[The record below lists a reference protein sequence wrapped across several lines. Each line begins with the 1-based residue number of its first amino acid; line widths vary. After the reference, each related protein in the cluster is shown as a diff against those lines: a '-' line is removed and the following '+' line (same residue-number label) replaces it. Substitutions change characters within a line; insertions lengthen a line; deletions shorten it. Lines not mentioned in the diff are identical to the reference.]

1 MSSTRTKIISL
12 CIFLL
17 AFPAICVVGVV
28 FFKDRS
34 VSFVLT
40 GVVIAMLA
48 GYFYIYE
55 KKDSPAWELVIIALM
70 SALSVMGR
78 TVFAFLPSLKP
89 CSAII
94 ILTAIYFGRETGFM
108 VGAFTALVSNFYF
121 GQGAWTPFQML
132 AWGLTGYFAGM
143 LGKWLVRRR
152 LLLLIY
158 SAVIGVFFSLLM
170 DLYSCLWFDGKVV
183 FSRYLA
189 LISSAAW
196 VTVSYA
202 VSNVIFTALFME
214 PFGRIFK
221 RLCVKY
227 GIGIYRLQ
235 TNRSKGLTEDDKTAD
250 KAVREGQQ

>member
-152 LLLLIY
+152 LLLLAY
-158 SAVIGVFFSLLM
+158 SAVIGVFFSLIVGRLINFP
-170 DLYSCLWFDGKVV
+170 LLS
-183 FSRYLA
+183 FSDSQSH
-189 LISSAAW
+189 SSLRQAIA
-196 VTVSYA
+196 SSFEA
-202 VSNVIFTALFME
+202 VSSPSTLIYTAKF
-214 PFGRIFK
+214 
-221 RLCVKY
+221 
-227 GIGIYRLQ
+227 Q
-235 TNRSKGLTEDDKTAD
+235 TPT
-250 KAVREGQQ
+250 

>member
-1 MSSTRTKIISL
+1 MAIQTEGYSSPEKLYQVTFTVSGSNVIDPTALKLYAGQAASTSTL
-12 CIFLL
+12 SEL
-17 AFPAICVVGVV
+17 AGTVTETAGVYTYTLTDDYALSNGSNLFCLGGDVLPTATFNATAQVTITAVATVGGATAFTPAEAVTLTVEPMYLMATDATYTI
-28 FFKDRS
+28 DDE
-34 VSFVLT
+34 VSFYDE
-40 GVVIAMLA
+40 GGKDGHVIK
-48 GYFYIYE
+48 G
-55 KKDSPAWELVIIALM
+55 
-70 SALSVMGR
+70 
-78 TVFAFLPSLKP
+78 
-89 CSAII
+89 
-94 ILTAIYFGRETGFM
+94 
-108 VGAFTALVSNFYF
+108 
-121 GQGAWTPFQML
+121 
-132 AWGLTGYFAGM
+132 
-143 LGKWLVRRR
+143 
-152 LLLLIY
+152 
-158 SAVIGVFFSLLM
+158 
-170 DLYSCLWFDGKVV
+170 FDGKVV

>member
-1 MSSTRTKIISL
+1 MKARIVSL
-12 CIFLL
+12 CVFLL
-17 AFPAICVVGVV
+17 CVPAVCVIGLL

-40 GVVIAMLA
+40 GVVLVMLA
-48 GYFYIYE
+48 GYFYVFE
-55 KKDSPAWELVIIALM
+55 KKDSPSWELVIIALM
-70 SALSVMGR
+70 SALSVVGR
-78 TVFAFLPSLKP
+78 IVFAFLPSLKP

-143 LGKWLVRRR
+143 LGRWLAKNR
-152 LLLLIY
+152 LLLLAY

-170 DLYSCLWFDGKVV
+170 DLYSCLWMDGKIV
-183 FSRYLA
+183 FARY
-189 LISSAAW
+189 ITMIGTSAS
-196 VTVSYA
+196 VTAAYA
-202 VSNVIFTALFME
+202 VSNVVFTALFMK

-227 GIGIYRLQ
+227 GIGIYNID
-235 TNRSKGLTEDDKTAD
+235 TKRSERADDND
-250 KAVREGQQ
+250 KAAGKAVC